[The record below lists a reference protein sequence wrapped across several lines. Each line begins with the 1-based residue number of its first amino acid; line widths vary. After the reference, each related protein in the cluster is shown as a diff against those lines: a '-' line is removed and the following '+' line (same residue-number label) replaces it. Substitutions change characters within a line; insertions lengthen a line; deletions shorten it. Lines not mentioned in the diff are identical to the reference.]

1 MGGPLGVITGRVA
14 GGPGIG
20 PKFVGGLIWDPLGTP
35 IEGGPVGGGG
45 PMGPGLI
52 PLGTPMGGPPTDGP
66 MGKDETGF

>member
-35 IEGGPVGGGG
+35 IEGGG

-52 PLGTPMGGPPTDGP
+52 PLGTPMGGPPTGGPMGGP

>member
-14 GGPGIG
+14 RGPGIG
-20 PKFVGGLIWDPLGTP
+20 PKFVGGLIWDPL
-35 IEGGPVGGGG
+35 GG

-52 PLGTPMGGPPTDGP
+52 PLGTPMGGPPTGGPMGGP

>member
-35 IEGGPVGGGG
+35 IVRGCG

-52 PLGTPMGGPPTDGP
+52 PLGAPMGGPPTGGP